1 MSDPIIGSEDRRSA
15 GSEDALFGGRERRPP
30 LPPTGPDPLGGGAST
45 APDEPRPAPE
55 PERRDDP
62 VPAATSNSPELA
74 ERLAAI
80 DRRTTALQSRLE
92 EVARALG
99 LLGRRLQE
107 QTIPPPAAEVTPA
120 IDDTRLAAL
129 EQAVGRL
136 PNRSD
141 LQRLVDDSVA
151 RVADPLASRLD
162 ALSATQ
168 ERELALIDGLSAAF
182 DADGAGVRMDQERVV
197 AMIATLRDDLSDV
210 DLERSGVTSTAAWSD
225 VVARVERALT
235 AQANRIEA
243 VLGTVRGIVTEQVDR
258 QQHDLD
264 ALVSRVVDEVA
275 RAREVT
281 ADRLDLSAVAV
292 DQATARVSA
301 QLAAGEDAM
310 AGQLDAVTSTLASVT
325 GPLAGLERATDELA
339 TNVERSAAEI
349 ATGQQR
355 LDAVETGMA
364 TMTAA
369 MAAFED
375 VITQRLQE
383 AASTALDGTADE
395 LRLARQAIETA
406 GGDAA
411 GELRAALDEVRTQL
425 DEATQSAVQV
435 AAERAQATLDA
446 AAERLRETTT
456 HATETATRLEAFE
469 SVLAA
474 VLTEHDQALA
484 DQRAQLV
491 YDLVASLADN
501 LTKRERKRLA
511 SRIEVPPAPQTSD
524 MSRRLR
530 EVFEMAAN
538 RDLTGL
544 PRDEEP
550 DESDPAPQPPL
561 PKRVV
566 RGALADIIDDPDDP
580 DDLDDLSADLDPP
593 IGPDPGFGE
602 LLQQIRGMPDSTRQ
616 RLVDEFGSLA
626 ALQAADDDTV
636 MSVRGVGPAL
646 LERLRGLSD

>member
-1 MSDPIIGSEDRRSA
+1 MSDPITGSEDRRSA
-15 GSEDALFGGRERRPP
+15 GSEDALFGGRERQPP
-30 LPPTGPDPLGGGAST
+30 SSPPGAEPPVGGDST
-45 APDEPRPAPE
+45 PPVEPMPAPE
-55 PERRDDP
+55 PRVGA
-62 VPAATSNSPELA
+62 VPPSGGNDTELA
-74 ERLAAI
+74 ERLVAI
-80 DRRTTALQSRLE
+80 DRRTTALQGRLE

-107 QTIPPPAAEVTPA
+107 QALPPAAPA
-120 IDDTRLAAL
+120 AAPTIDDTRFAAL

-136 PNRSD
+136 PNRAD
-141 LQRLVDDSVA
+141 VQRLVDESVA
-151 RVADPLASRLD
+151 RIADPLASRLD
-162 ALSATQ
+162 TLSATQ

-182 DADGAGVRMDQERVV
+182 DADGAGLRMDQERVA
-197 AMIATLRDDLSDV
+197 AMIATLRDDLADAE
-210 DLERSGVTSTAAWSD
+210 LERSGVTNTAAWSD

-243 VLGTVRGIVTEQVDR
+243 VLATVRGAVTEQMDR
-258 QQHDLD
+258 QQEALD

-281 ADRLDLSAVAV
+281 ADRLELSTAAV

-301 QLAAGEDAM
+301 QLSAGEDAM

-325 GPLAGLERATDELA
+325 SPLASLEQAADELA
-339 TNVERSAAEI
+339 TAVERSAAEI
-349 ATGQQR
+349 ASGRQR
-355 LDAVETGMA
+355 LDTVEAEMA

-369 MAAFED
+369 MTAFED
-375 VITQRLQE
+375 VITQRLAA
-383 AASTALDGTADE
+383 AASTALDGTVDE
-395 LRLARQAIETA
+395 MRLARQAIETA

-411 GELRAALDEVRTQL
+411 AELRAALQDVRTQL
-425 DEATQSAVQV
+425 DGAAQSAVQD
-435 AAERAQATLDA
+435 AAERAQTTLDA
-446 AAERLRETTT
+446 AAERLAETTT

-474 VLTEHDQALA
+474 VLAEHDQALA

-491 YDLVASLADN
+491 YDLVSSLADN

-511 SRIEVPPAPQTSD
+511 SRIEVPPAPQTAD

-530 EVFEMAAN
+530 EVFDMAAN

-550 DESDPAPQPPL
+550 DETDSAPQPPL
-561 PKRVV
+561 PKRIV
-566 RGALADIIDDPDDP
+566 RGALADIIDDA
-580 DDLDDLSADLDPP
+580 DDLDDLGVDLDPP
-593 IGPDPGFGE
+593 IGPDPGFDE
-602 LLQQIRGMPDSTRQ
+602 LLQQIRGMPDSTRR

>member
-1 MSDPIIGSEDRRSA
+1 MSDPITGSEDRRSA
-15 GSEDALFGGRERRPP
+15 GSEDALFGGRERQPP
-30 LPPTGPDPLGGGAST
+30 LPPTDPEPLAGGAML
-45 APDEPRPAPE
+45 PDEPMPAPE
-55 PERRDDP
+55 PGPRAAP
-62 VPAATSNSPELA
+62 VPAATGNGLELA
-74 ERLAAI
+74 ERLAVI

-107 QTIPPPAAEVTPA
+107 QTAPPPAAEVAPA
-120 IDDTRLAAL
+120 IDDARLAAL

-136 PNRSD
+136 PIRTD

-210 DLERSGVTSTAAWSD
+210 DLARSGVTSTAAWSD
-225 VVARVERALT
+225 VVSRVERALT

-243 VLGTVRGIVTEQVDR
+243 VLATVRGIVTEQVDR
-258 QQHDLD
+258 QQQELD
-264 ALVSRVVDEVA
+264 ALVARVVDEVA

-310 AGQLDAVTSTLASVT
+310 AGQLDAVSSTLASVT

-339 TNVERSAAEI
+339 TTVERSAAEI
-349 ATGQQR
+349 ATGRQR
-355 LDAVETGMA
+355 LDALETGMA
-364 TMTAA
+364 SMTGA

-375 VITQRLQE
+375 VITQRLQQ

-395 LRLARQAIETA
+395 LRLARQAVETA

-411 GELRAALDEVRTQL
+411 AELRAALEEVRTQL
-425 DEATQSAVQV
+425 DEATRSAVQV
-435 AAERAQATLDA
+435 AAERSQATLDA

-474 VLTEHDQALA
+474 VLVEHDQALA

-491 YDLVASLADN
+491 YDLVSSLADN

-530 EVFEMAAN
+530 EVFDMAAN

-550 DESDPAPQPPL
+550 DEPDPAPQPPM
-561 PKRVV
+561 PRRVV
-566 RGALADIIDDPDDP
+566 RGVLADIIDDP

-593 IGPDPGFGE
+593 IGPDPGFDE